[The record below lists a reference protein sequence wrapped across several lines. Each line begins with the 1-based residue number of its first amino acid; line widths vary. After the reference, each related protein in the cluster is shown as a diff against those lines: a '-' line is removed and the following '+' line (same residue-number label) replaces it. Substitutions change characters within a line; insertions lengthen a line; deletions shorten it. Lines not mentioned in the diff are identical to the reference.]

1 LKGPADGRLPYL
13 VLARQLGIK
22 IRARFIGVGNGVVVA
37 KLNVD
42 GLPLPE

>member
-1 LKGPADGRLPYL
+1 MVASPTSYSRASS
-13 VLARQLGIK
+13 AIK
-22 IRARFIGVGNGVVVA
+22 IRGRFIGVGNGVVVA

>member
-1 LKGPADGRLPYL
+1 MVASPTSYSRASS
-13 VLARQLGIK
+13 AIK
-22 IRARFIGVGNGVVVA
+22 IRGCFIGVGNGVVVA